1 MIKPWNAIKSF
12 DNRRVA
18 KISEEVS
25 KRQEKPSEEFRIAR
39 KERISWRLKI
49 TEEKSEEDQM
59 TKQVEETWNHLTI
72 KWLTGEWMTKAKK
85 ARTIQDEPTDEIRK
99 ARKNRRE
106 EEENR
111 NSRRESDETSRQ
123 LI

>member
-1 MIKPWNAIKSF
+1 
-12 DNRRVA
+12 
-18 KISEEVS
+18 
-25 KRQEKPSEEFRIAR
+25 
-39 KERISWRLKI
+39 
-49 TEEKSEEDQM
+49 
-59 TKQVEETWNHLTI
+59 
-72 KWLTGEWMTKAKK
+72 MTKAKK

-106 EEENR
+106 EEEIR